1 MSETRRMPADGPD
14 RDEALAWA
22 GEVAMNSAELSD
34 AEFAAA
40 MDRSNPRFA
49 PPAAESS
56 DLTPAQEPAET
67 AAEAP
72 GESGEGHLPPVFIG
86 LDGSVGRGVL
96 PADATWEDYVSAHG
110 GAQASGWWVTL
121 CWYDGEDP
129 RPEAV
134 GPYSSYAQ
142 AVCAMQD
149 SLLIDSFCEDTKGTE
164 WLDDVYVAPE
174 SATITQTCAAYDS
187 RVTLIDPGDPD
198 HFGTDD
204 PTTATPPPS
213 GSAALQAGALS
224 TAPAHRGDPAQPAD
238 LPGPIDRSGPTIT
251 R

>member
-1 MSETRRMPADGPD
+1 MSETSWTQAGGPD
-14 RDEALAWA
+14 GDEAWAWV
-22 GEVAMNSAELSD
+22 GEVAMNSTELSD
-34 AEFAAA
+34 EEFAAA

-49 PPAAESS
+49 PPATESS
-56 DLTPAQEPAET
+56 DPSLALAPAL
-67 AAEAP
+67 AP
-72 GESGEGHLPPVFIG
+72 GESREGRVPPVFIG

-96 PADATWEDYVSAHG
+96 PAEATWEDYVSAHG
-110 GAQASGWWVTL
+110 GAQAWGWWVTL
-121 CWYDGEDP
+121 CWYSGEEA

-134 GPYSSYAQ
+134 GPYSSYVQ

-149 SLLIDSFCEDTKGTE
+149 SLLIDSFCEDTKGSQ

-174 SATITQTCAAYDS
+174 SATIAATCAAYDS

-198 HFGTDD
+198 HFGTDV
-204 PTTATPPPS
+204 PIAATPPPS

-224 TAPAHRGDPAQPAD
+224 TAPAHRADPAQPAD
-238 LPGPIDRSGPTIT
+238 LPGSIDRSGPTIT